1 MSSEDNEILNN
12 NLSSWQTGQLIT
24 WPLAQRGVRIKQWKI

>member
-24 WPLAQRGVRIKQWKI
+24 WPLAQRVWE